1 MANYIRDLRPAKW
14 GAHVR
19 FGSLAD
25 IEARPRNVRFT
36 PKADMDQHR
45 GDVRFVPIAVLESR
59 LLQTSTYCALWTV
72 FPNVILGLR
81 KPIAIQ
87 AAISFN
93 INLPE

>member
-1 MANYIRDLRPAKW
+1 MGQKQTSESDQIMSALP
-14 GAHVR
+14 
-19 FGSLAD
+19 
-25 IEARPRNVRFT
+25 
-36 PKADMDQHR
+36 PKADVEKYRWH
-45 GDVRFVPIAVLESR
+45 VRFVPIAVLESR